1 MWYSIIRKRGKE
13 MEKLIWAHETLTNII
28 IDYVNTL
35 NPVDDKEYIK
45 LVFDVCA
52 IAKRAIREQIYSE
65 VTK

>member
-1 MWYSIIRKRGKE
+1 
-13 MEKLIWAHETLTNII
+13 MEKLIWAHETLNNII

-35 NPVDDKEYIK
+35 NPIDDKEYIK